1 MILFP
6 SSKEELGAQLREA
19 DVLIDEIDLSELN
32 QLIDHTPDDMTATV
46 EAGMK
51 LSDFQD
57 VIRIGGQ
64 WLPVDPPN
72 PEALSISE
80 LISTNASGPSRYG
93 FGTIRDWLIG
103 VRFFLSDGRSIFNGG
118 RVVKNVAG
126 FDLCKLIV
134 GSKGALGVIT
144 EATFKL
150 MPIAE
155 ENATL
160 SSSCESL
167 EEASGKIE
175 AIWGSSMQPS
185 ALDLVREKGQ
195 LLIVLG
201 FSGSKPDVVAQMK
214 SAENIGNFI
223 PAKLDYESRLRRR
236 MNKTIS
242 VLPELLIPSLAKLGD
257 VDFVSRAGN
266 GIIYTEGEASPPVWN
281 QVENRVKAQFDPK
294 GILTPL

>member
-19 DVLIDEIDLSELN
+19 DVLIDEIDLSKIN

-72 PEALSISE
+72 PEALTISE
-80 LISTNASGPSRYG
+80 LILSNASGPSRYG

-103 VRFFLSDGRSIFNGG
+103 VRFFLSDGKSIFNGG

-134 GSKGALGVIT
+134 GSKGALGVIN
-144 EATFKL
+144 EAIFKL

-175 AIWGSSMQPS
+175 AIWDSAMQPS

-195 LLIVLG
+195 LLVVLG
-201 FSGSKPDVVAQMK
+201 ISGSKPDVVAQMK
-214 SAENIGNFI
+214 SAENIGDFT
-223 PAKLDYESRLRRR
+223 PGKLDYESRLRSG
-236 MNKTIS
+236 MGKAIS
-242 VLPELLIPSLAKLGD
+242 VLPELIIPTLNELGD
-257 VDFVSRAGN
+257 VDFISRAGN
-266 GIIYTEGEASPPVWN
+266 GIIYTEGETPPPIRN
-281 QVENRVKAQFDPK
+281 QVEKRVKAQFDPK